1 MKNQEAKRVNT
12 EKKQLANKNEFIYLR
27 DAELASYVDETG
39 AIKFAGLD
47 TPRIDHNPN
56 PATCD
61 TDGKNKCLGLL
72 VECASTNSLIHST
85 DLTHKSWIDFHQIAR
100 VAENN
105 ILSPEG
111 TSGNNKVI
119 SIIDLPKNDFHLIK
133 QRVVNNNKKDRT
145 VSIFVKRVDNAG
157 TKDFTIWGFSG
168 LQIAV
173 FNRQDWQFISGK
185 ATKTTVYLY
194 PNGWARLSATYN
206 ASNDDVYFGTSDGS
220 NSTYMGENQKQFY
233 LYGPQLE
240 DLSEATS
247 YIPTDGIQKLR
258 GTDIVYI
265 HDTYYQGH
273 YHKKR
278 QYIDISNIELKK
290 FEKFNQEQISCW
302 RNDISE
308 MLTLVEN
315 LINKK
320 EYEKAFVYYGLSLYL
335 NSEQVINH
343 SQLLTKFA
351 REELVI
357 KIIESL
363 ENILLGEPNKIK
375 LFHDFSV
382 ALAKQNLI
390 NEAIICWQKSP
401 QNLPSVKKITE
412 KIWQELNQQASHNM
426 CDDLYQIKL
435 NPEEVREYLKITNKY
450 TVIDLNNLTNRDI
463 EIIEDVE
470 LSLANVEFMRRDGIA
485 IENFYINAYSCDSGV
500 RLSEKVKK
508 NTNYSWDLLNKTRDF
523 QQSII
528 ETGYLYAVCPV
539 NGKILKSNQ
548 SFYFLY
554 TNDTGIPLCFYRFVG
569 SEVFY
574 LIVGGWDG
582 GKIGIYLPR
591 LDLVIHWSITWGKKI
606 DYKLLIDEFKTKSV
620 INGSVVKN
628 YISSKEPKRIT
639 AIIGSYFNLGHYFWN
654 ELGGLQYLYESGIL
668 EKVDKF
674 LIAPHN
680 RLDIAEIFPEIPK
693 EKITSVSDLQS
704 IFSTILDNN
713 YFVVRPTES
722 CIRKGLST
730 RVYQASM
737 KKCSQSFLEKVDK
750 SQTYFPLLWI
760 NLRQHNKCWTNQI
773 EGNANIITNLS
784 QKYQNMG
791 VIFDG
796 MVDTKE
802 LMEKITAL
810 IPSNVKTYDATACTM
825 NETIY
830 WSYSVDTYIAVVGS
844 GLTFLSWLANKP
856 GIAHGNHAHLSQG
869 VFWGEVREEGVPPIF
884 IDHKYVF
891 DKTNVSGIY
900 RNYDCDWKII
910 YDKLIKIIKDL
921 ESGTHYQKN
930 FLVNKKYQ
938 IQLNK
943 SQLRLEKI
951 KKNLK

>member
-1 MKNQEAKRVNT
+1 MNQKNQKAKLHNINLD
-12 EKKQLANKNEFIYLR
+12 KFILIR
-27 DAELASYVDETG
+27 DAELASYINE
-39 AIKFAGLD
+39 KGLISFVPAN
-47 TPRIDHNPN
+47 TPRFNWLSHPN
-56 PATCD
+56 FTVD
-61 TDGKNKCLGLL
+61 SKHKFLGLL
-72 VECASTNSLIHST
+72 IECSSTNRLIHST
-85 DLTHKSWIDFHQIAR
+85 NLTDKSWIDFHQIAR
-100 VAENN
+100 VAENEV
-105 ILSPEG
+105 LSPEG

-133 QRVVNNNKKDRT
+133 QTVINGSRKDRT

-157 TKDFTIWGFSG
+157 TKDFTMWGLSG

-173 FNRQDWQFISGK
+173 FQRKDWQFISGK
-185 ATKTTVYLY
+185 ATKTTVDLY
-194 PNGWARLSATYN
+194 PNGWVRLSATYN
-206 ASNDDVYFGTSDGS
+206 ASNDDIYFGTSDGS
-220 NSTYMGENQKQFY
+220 NSIYMGENQKQFY

-240 DLSEATS
+240 DLSEVTS
-247 YIPTDGIQKLR
+247 YIPTDETQKLR
-258 GTDIVYI
+258 GTDIAYI
-265 HDTYYQGH
+265 QDIYYQGNH
-273 YHKKR
+273 QKKR
-278 QYIDISNIELKK
+278 QYIDINNIE
-290 FEKFNQEQISCW
+290 FEKFEQFNKQQISYW

-308 MLTLVEN
+308 TLTLVEN
-315 LINKK
+315 LVNKG
-320 EYEKAFVYYGLSLYL
+320 EYEKAVIYYGLSLYL
-335 NSEQVINH
+335 NSEQFITC
-343 SQLLTKFA
+343 SQLLTRFA

-357 KIIESL
+357 KIIEYL
-363 ENILLGEPNKIK
+363 ENLLLGEQNKIK

-382 ALAKQNLI
+382 ALAKQNLM

-401 QNLPSVKKITE
+401 QNVPSVKKITE
-412 KIWQELNQQASHNM
+412 KIWQELNQQASYNI
-426 CDDLYQIKL
+426 CDDLYKIKL

-463 EIIEDVE
+463 EIIEAAE

-485 IENFYINAYSCDSGV
+485 IENLYINGYSCDSGL
-500 RLSEKVKK
+500 RLSEKIKK
-508 NTNYSWDLLNKTRDF
+508 NTNYSWHLLNETRDF

-528 ETGYLYAVCPV
+528 ETGYVYTLCPV
-539 NGKILKSNQ
+539 TGKIIKSNQ

-554 TNDTGIPLCFYRFVG
+554 INDRGIPLCFYRFVG

-628 YISSKEPKRIT
+628 YISTKEPKIIT
-639 AIIGSYFNLGHYFWN
+639 AIIGCYFNLGHYFWN

-680 RLDIAEIFPEIPK
+680 RLDITEIFPEIPK
-693 EKITSVSDLQS
+693 EKITSVSDFQS
-704 IFSTILDNN
+704 TFSTILHNN

-722 CIRKGLST
+722 CIRKGLSS

-737 KKCSQSFLEKVDK
+737 KKCSQSFLEKVEQ
-750 SQTYFPLLWI
+750 SQKYFPLLWI
-760 NLRQHNKCWTNQI
+760 NLRQHNKCWKNQI
-773 EGNANIITNLS
+773 QGNANIITNLS
-784 QKYQNMG
+784 QEYPNMA

-810 IPSNVKTYDATACTM
+810 IPSNVKTYDATTCTM

-830 WSYSVDTYIAVVGS
+830 WAYSVDTYIAVVGS

-869 VFWGEVREEGVPPIF
+869 VFWGEVREEGIPPIF
-884 IDHKYVF
+884 IDKKYVF
-891 DKTNVSGIY
+891 DQRNVPGIY
-900 RNYDCDWKII
+900 QNYDCDWKII
-910 YDKLIKIIKDL
+910 YDELIKIIKDL
-921 ESGTHYQKN
+921 ELGTHYQNN
-930 FLVNKKYQ
+930 FFVNKKYQ
-938 IQLNK
+938 IELNNW
-943 SQLRLEKI
+943 QLRLQEI
-951 KKNLK
+951 KKKLK